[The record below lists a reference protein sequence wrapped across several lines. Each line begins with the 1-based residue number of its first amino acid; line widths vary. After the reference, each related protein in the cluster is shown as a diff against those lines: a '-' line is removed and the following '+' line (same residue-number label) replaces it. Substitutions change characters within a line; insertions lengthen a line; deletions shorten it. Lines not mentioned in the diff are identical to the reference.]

1 MAKKKTA
8 RIIVNRKGTNKG
20 TGGAPLK
27 QRKEIAGSHEEQG
40 RRDAVSPKAYGGGAE
55 HTYGPGWAGEV
66 VIEGLNEAEKGEV
79 LGLVR
84 HTGNKGPRDP
94 NDRVVKIE
102 DTKDGLRILTAE
114 NRLALSIG
122 KRVHRSH
129 KGGTLT
135 ITWSPGDMPV
145 RVHWTK
151 KK

>member
-1 MAKKKTA
+1 MGKKKPQ
-8 RIIVNRKGTNKG
+8 RIIRRKSMRAG

-27 QRKEIAGSHEEQG
+27 QRKEITGSHEEQG
-40 RRDAVSPKAYGGGAE
+40 RRDSVSPRAYGGGAE

-66 VIEGLNEAEKGEV
+66 VLEGLSADEKTEV

-84 HTGNKGPRDP
+84 HTGAKGPRDP

-102 DTKDGLRILTAE
+102 DTKSGLRILTAE

-145 RVHWTK
+145 RVHWK

>member
-1 MAKKKTA
+1 MAKRKPS
-8 RIIVNRKGTNKG
+8 RII
-20 TGGAPLK
+20 TGKTTSGKSTSGAPLK
-27 QRKEIAGSHEEQG
+27 LRKEISGSNKEQA
-40 RRDAVSPKAYGGGAE
+40 RRDEVSPKAYGGGKE

-66 VIEGLNEAEKGEV
+66 VLEGLNAAEKADV

-84 HTGNKGPRDP
+84 HTGAKGPRDP
-94 NDRVVKIE
+94 NDRVLKIE
-102 DTKDGLRILTAE
+102 DTKKGLRILTAE

-145 RVHWTK
+145 RVHWK
-151 KK
+151 KG